1 MSEPDPLTP
10 HEDRP
15 PVIQPMDV
23 QAYAT
28 PGWDASLGPDQE
40 IIVTA
45 EAVDERPLLWPTFLT
60 IVVAIGSAPDRVG
73 DRAGGG
79 WCRFGRRGG
88 LSRYRGFNKW
98 LTAYVATDAGLAVL
112 VLPGQLTFFAAALIA
127 AAFSREKLADRLG
140 LRQGSFAPWTW
151 PLFLLGTPVVG
162 LLTSQLLSRF
172 VQEPSDQLQML
183 ERLFQQHAAGSMA
196 ILLVLI
202 SLLPGIVEELL
213 FRGLLQ
219 RRLLVRLPT
228 AAAIGITTVFFA
240 AAHMDP
246 MHAVGVVPLGIWL
259 GVIAWRADSI
269 WPAVFGHIGNNAY
282 AIVMTVLMGPEP
294 SPEQVSPALGGAVGI
309 DPVRFR
315 GVSGA
320 VGGPPSARRARD
332 TGEIAATVRSGREHV
347 ERYRELGL
355 NHRGRATCAA
365 ANA

>member
-10 HEDRP
+10 QEDRP
-15 PVIQPMDV
+15 PVIQPFDV

-28 PGWDASLGPDQE
+28 PGWDASPGPDQE

-45 EAVDERPLLWPTFLT
+45 EAVDERRLLWPTFVT
-60 IVVAIGSAPDRVG
+60 IVVAIGGALLVSGIVLAV
-73 DRAGGG
+73 AGAVSGG
-79 WCRFGRRGG
+79 PAVFLGTEE
-88 LSRYRGFNKW
+88 FNKW
-98 LTAYVATDAGLAVL
+98 LTAFVATDVGLAVL
-112 VLPGQLTFFAAALIA
+112 VLPGQLTFCAAALIA

-162 LLTSQLLSRF
+162 LLTSQLLSRV

-183 ERLFQQHAAGSMA
+183 ERLFEQHAAGSLA

-202 SLLPGIVEELL
+202 SLLPGFVEELL
-213 FRGLLQ
+213 FRGFLQ

-282 AIVMTVLMGPEP
+282 AIVMTVLTGPEP
-294 SPEQVSPALGGAVGI
+294 SPEQVNPAVGGAVGLTLFAFAGCL
-309 DPVRFR
+309 VLL
-315 GVSGA
+315 A
-320 VGGPPSARRARD
+320 VPRRHGGPAKLAKSPP
-332 TGEIAATVRSGREHV
+332 RSGHDESMSNDIESPV
-347 ERYRELGL
+347 
-355 NHRGRATCAA
+355 
-365 ANA
+365 